1 MMTVKT
7 LWPLLAIAITALG
20 LAGCQ
25 DKAVAVEPAPVLVG
39 ADRDAHG
46 CIGSAG
52 YSWCAR
58 EKACV
63 RSWELAQEKGFE
75 NSVEGFGKYCSS
87 RAP

>member
-1 MMTVKT
+1 MK
-7 LWPLLAIAITALG
+7 LIKQWPLWVFTVIGLS

-25 DKAVAVEPAPVLVG
+25 DKTATVEPAPVLVG

-63 RSWELAQEKGFE
+63 RPWELTKEKGFE
-75 NSVEGFGKYCSS
+75 NSAEGFGKYCSS
-87 RAP
+87 TAQ